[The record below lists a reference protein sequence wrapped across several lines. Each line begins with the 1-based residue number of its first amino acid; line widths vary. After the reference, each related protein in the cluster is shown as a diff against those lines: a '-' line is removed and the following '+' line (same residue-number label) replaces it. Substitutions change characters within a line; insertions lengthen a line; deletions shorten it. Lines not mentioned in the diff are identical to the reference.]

1 MSNTIEQFYEAFHH
15 LDAEKMVNLYHP
27 DIEFEDPAFGKLK
40 GERAKNMWRMLCR
53 SQKGKDFR
61 ISYTISHFEYEK
73 AHANWEAFYTFSQT
87 GRKVH
92 NRISAS
98 FILKDGLIIKHVDDF
113 NLYAWSKQAMGLK
126 GFLLGNTSF
135 FKKKLHQQTNKLLDD
150 FERKYASQ
158 EKIGH

>member
-1 MSNTIEQFYEAFHH
+1 MRNTIEKFYEAFHN
-15 LDAEKMVNLYHP
+15 LDAEKMVSLYHP

-61 ISYTISHFEYEK
+61 ISYNVSHFEYEN
-73 AHANWEAFYTFSQT
+73 ANANWEAFYTFSQT

-98 FILKDGLIIKHVDDF
+98 FILNDGLIIKHIDDF
-113 NLYAWSKQAMGLK
+113 NLYAWSKQALGLK
-126 GFLLGNTSF
+126 GFLLGNTYF
-135 FKKKLHQQTNKLLDD
+135 FKKKLNQRTNKLLDD
-150 FERKYASQ
+150 FERNYA
-158 EKIGH
+158 